1 MKKLIIAFLFFSF
14 FVTYAQKSGIGVG
27 KWRLHTDLS
36 RANCVEITKERVYCG
51 TDGGLFYID
60 KSTKE
65 INRVSITEGFSDLSV
80 SALKYSS
87 TYDVLVIAYQSG
99 NIDIL
104 KDNQIINI
112 PQIKNT
118 NRTGSKRIN
127 HISFVK
133 NFALL
138 SCDFGGVLL
147 DLQRL
152 EIKESYLNI
161 GKNGS
166 ILSVFASVI
175 ANDSIFLATSQ
186 GFLKAKFTNQNLL
199 DFNSWK
205 IITFAGINNVTASGI
220 QAITEKDGIIFVAQN
235 NNGIFSNQS
244 GTWQKIMPISSKIYN
259 LTNLDKKIY
268 GLVDGKILVYNGT
281 TFDSLKSVST
291 NLPTELK
298 IDTDGSL
305 WHSDYITS
313 IVKFNTQNPERFF
326 PNTPTSS
333 NIFRLKAIE
342 NVVFALPNGFDN
354 ITNCSLPKFEGLS
367 MLINGLWNVYI
378 PGQNFNPFIPDICDV
393 AYDKTNKKIHFS
405 ANCRGV
411 YSYDFDILNPSNE
424 FKNPVITDKT
434 STGCELQGQARAT
447 AVAIDDNSS
456 DLWIAN
462 PLESVCIF
470 KKDNTGKCSSYSFIN
485 GYRDING
492 TSISLGSLAYPVQI
506 IIDDYS
512 NKWVR
517 LNPAQ
522 GGGIL
527 VFNETKGLIENT
539 PLGMFLYSGKSRG
552 DLPSTSVRAMAKDL
566 EGNIWL
572 GTDKGIAVFQNNGD
586 FLPSTNSPASIQ
598 TWPKPIDAKFPIVEN
613 RPLLF
618 DQIITAL
625 DVDGGNR
632 KWIGTSNGLY
642 LVSADGTRTIQFF
655 NSENSP
661 LPSNSITDVKVN
673 RKTGEVL
680 IGTDLGI
687 ISYGGDGTIGRED
700 EHDELTIFPN
710 PMKTSYSGMV
720 GIRDMGANAMVKII
734 DIAGQLVYETR
745 ANGGMASWNG
755 RRYNGEKI
763 SPGVYIVLSSK
774 DDGEIPVSG
783 KLFVIE

>member
-1 MKKLIIAFLFFSF
+1 MRKTALVLLIFYNLISN
-14 FVTYAQKSGIGVG
+14 AQKSGVAVG
-27 KWRLHTDLS
+27 KWRLHTSLS
-36 RANCVEITKERVYCG
+36 RANCIEIAKERVYCG
-51 TDGGLFYID
+51 TDGGLFYLD
-60 KSTKE
+60 KSTRE

-80 SALKYSS
+80 SALKYSP
-87 TYDVLVIAYQSG
+87 TYNLLVIAYQSG

-104 KDNQIINI
+104 KDDQIINI
-112 PQIKNT
+112 PQIRNT
-118 NRTGSKRIN
+118 NRTGSKKIN

-147 DLQRL
+147 DLQRF

-161 GKNGS
+161 GRNGS
-166 ILSVFASVI
+166 IVSVFSSVYS
-175 ANDSIFLATSQ
+175 NDTVFLATSQ
-186 GFLKAKFTNQNLL
+186 GLLKSKFTNRNLL
-199 DFNSWK
+199 DFNSWQ
-205 IITFAGINNVTASGI
+205 IITFAGIMNQTIAGL
-220 QAITEKDGIIFVAQN
+220 QAITENEGKLFVAQN
-235 NNGIFSNQS
+235 NNGIFTNQT
-244 GTWQKIMPISSKIYN
+244 GDWQKIAAIGSKIYN
-259 LTNLDKKIY
+259 LININKTVY
-268 GLVDGKILVYNGT
+268 GLVDGKILVSNGT
-281 TFDSLKSVST
+281 SFDSLKSSATVI
-291 NLPTELK
+291 PTDLK
-298 IDTDGSL
+298 IDSDGSL
-305 WHSDYITS
+305 WHSDNVTS
-313 IVKFNTQNPERFF
+313 LVKFNTQNPERFF

-333 NIFRLKAIE
+333 NVFRLKALE
-342 NVVFALPNGFDN
+342 DVVFALPNGFDN
-354 ITNCSLPKFEGLS
+354 TTNCSLPKFEGVS
-367 MLINGLWNVYI
+367 MNKNGSWFTYN
-378 PGQNFNPFIPDICDV
+378 PGQNFIPFIPDICDV

-411 YSYDFDILNPSNE
+411 FSYDFDLSAPLNE
-424 FKNPVITDKT
+424 FKNPKIIDKT
-434 STGCELQGQARAT
+434 TEGCELQGQARAT
-447 AVAIDDNSS
+447 SVAVDANSS

-462 PLESVCIF
+462 PLESICIF
-470 KKDNTGKCSSYSFIN
+470 KKEITGKCSSYSFIN

-492 TSISLGSLAYPVQI
+492 TSISLPSLNYPVQI
-506 IIDDYS
+506 ILDDYG

-517 LNPAQ
+517 LNPSQ
-522 GGGIL
+522 GGGIV
-527 VFNETKGLIENT
+527 VFNESKGLIDNT
-539 PLGMFLYSGKSRG
+539 PFGMFLYSGKSRG
-552 DLPSTSVRAMAKDL
+552 DLPSTTVRAMAKDI

-572 GTDKGIAVFQNNGD
+572 GTDKGIAVFSNDGD
-586 FLPSTNSPASIQ
+586 FLPSTNNPANIQ
-598 TWPKPIDAKFPIVEN
+598 NWPKPIDAKFPITEN

-642 LVSADGTRTIQFF
+642 LVSADGTRTERFF

-673 RKTGEVL
+673 RKTGEVM

-687 ISYGGDGTIGRED
+687 ISYGGDGTIGKE
-700 EHDELTIFPN
+700 EEPEELTIFPN
-710 PMKTSYSGMV
+710 PMKNSYSGMV

-763 SPGVYIVLSSK
+763 SPGVYIILSSK

-783 KLFVIE
+783 KLFVTE